1 MRCSFAVA
9 ISLALVSAGCKESTT
24 GIGGGTGNLLVNST
38 FESHGVPSLEGWVVS
53 DTSNVRFSSDVPPGG
68 SGSSI
73 VLGAAWFAPW
83 PNGAIYQEVALPAGS
98 HRYRL
103 SFIGKKSGV
112 AGAVLV
118 HSGRPAYDG
127 SRLLMALQIADS
139 VWASYSST
147 DTISVPAGDSA
158 YVTISGGGTEILA
171 GSSYYNT
178 CTLELL
184 D

>member
-1 MRCSFAVA
+1 MRNGSVVICL
-9 ISLALVSAGCKESTT
+9 ILASAGCKESST
-24 GIGGGTGNLLVNST
+24 GLGGGTGNLLANST
-38 FESHGVPSLEGWVVS
+38 FEVYGVPSLQGWVVS
-53 DTSNVRFSSDVPPGG
+53 DTSNVRFSSDEPPGG

-118 HSGRPAYDG
+118 HHGRPSYDG

-139 VWASYSST
+139 VWTSYSST
-147 DTISVPAGDSA
+147 DTISVPPRDSVF
-158 YVTISGGGTEILA
+158 VTISGGGTEVLA
-171 GSSYYNT
+171 GRSYFNT
-178 CTLELL
+178 CAFEVL